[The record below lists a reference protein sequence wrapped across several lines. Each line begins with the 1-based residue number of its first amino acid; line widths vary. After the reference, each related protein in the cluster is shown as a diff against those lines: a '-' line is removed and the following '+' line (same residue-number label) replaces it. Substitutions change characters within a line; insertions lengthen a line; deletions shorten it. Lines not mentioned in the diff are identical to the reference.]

1 MPLTLHA
8 FAPLQSGLSLAIQG
22 RLFINIDL
30 LFASAWEEHAVY
42 LVIVRARDEDMLPIE
57 SLS

>member
-1 MPLTLHA
+1 MPLTLYA
-8 FAPLQSGLSLAIQG
+8 FAPLQSSLSLAIQG

-42 LVIVRARDEDMLPIE
+42 FVIVRARNTDMLPIE